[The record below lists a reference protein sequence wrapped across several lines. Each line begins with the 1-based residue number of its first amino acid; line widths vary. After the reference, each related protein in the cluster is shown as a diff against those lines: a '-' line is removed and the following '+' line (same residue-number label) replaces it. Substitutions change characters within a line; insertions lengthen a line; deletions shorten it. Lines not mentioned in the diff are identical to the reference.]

1 MSLMEGIWLRCKCP
15 RSANLLVNCV
25 KALTGLLSK
34 RARLFLLF
42 NLLFGVVFSAHL
54 THLCFFSLH
63 QQHYPHFGLIL
74 LMMLYLMYT
83 HRQALFARAAYCAW
97 GGIPLI
103 VVGVLCYFLGMHQ
116 QPHLSQ
122 IDFLALTTLGVVIIW
137 IGGFVTCFGLPGMR
151 VALFPLGFLL
161 FAIPLPDAL
170 LSQVITALQ
179 SASADVT
186 EVLFKLSPLPV
197 VREGFTFALPGLQ
210 IEVAREC
217 SGIRSS
223 IALLITGLLA
233 SHLWLR
239 RWWSKA
245 VVWLLIYPLAVFKN
259 GLRIVTLCLLTL
271 YVDEGFITGDLH
283 TRGGVIFFGLALAIL
298 LPALLVLR
306 KLEAGQVRSGRC
318 NSPVRVSGST

>member
-1 MSLMEGIWLRCKCP
+1 MRLMEGIWRCGKRP
-15 RSANLLVNCV
+15 HSANLLVNRV

-34 RARLFLLF
+34 RARIFLLF

-54 THLCFFSLH
+54 THLFRFSLH
-63 QQHYPHFGLIL
+63 QQHSPYVGLIL
-74 LMMLYLMYT
+74 LVMLYLMHT
-83 HRQALFARAAYCAW
+83 RRQALFARASYCAW
-97 GGIPLI
+97 GGIPL
-103 VVGVLCYFLGMHQ
+103 VVIGLLCYLLGMHQ

-122 IDFLALTTLGVVIIW
+122 NDFLALTTLGTVTIW
-137 IGGFVTCFGLPGMR
+137 IGGFVTCFGLPGMQ
-151 VALFPLGFLL
+151 VGLFPLGFLL

-170 LSQVITALQ
+170 LSYVITALQ

-186 EVLFKLSPLPV
+186 EILFKLSLLPV
-197 VREGFTFALPGLQ
+197 VREGFTFLLPGLQ

-271 YVDEGFITGDLH
+271 YVDEGFITGDVH
-283 TRGGVIFFGLALAIL
+283 TRGGIIFFGISLAIL
-298 LPALLVLR
+298 LPALLILR
-306 KLEAGQVRSGRC
+306 KFEASRVRSGR
-318 NSPVRVSGST
+318 

>member
-283 TRGGVIFFGLALAIL
+283 TRGGSIFFGIAIAIL
-298 LPALLVLR
+298 LPALF
-306 KLEAGQVRSGRC
+306 
-318 NSPVRVSGST
+318 

>member
-1 MSLMEGIWLRCKCP
+1 MRLMEGIWLRCKRS
-15 RSANLLVNCV
+15 RSANLLVNRV

-54 THLCFFSLH
+54 AHLCFFSLH
-63 QQHYPHFGLIL
+63 QQHYPHLGLIL
-74 LMMLYLMYT
+74 LVMLYLMST

-97 GGIPLI
+97 GGIPLV
-103 VVGVLCYFLGMHQ
+103 VVGVLCYFLGIHQ

-122 IDFLALTTLGVVIIW
+122 NDFLALTTLGVVTIW

-151 VALFPLGFLL
+151 VAPFPLGFLL
-161 FAIPLPDAL
+161 LVIPLPDIL
-170 LSQVITALQ
+170 LAYVITTLQ

-186 EVLFKLSPLPV
+186 EVLFKLLPLPV

-210 IEVAREC
+210 IEVAPEC

-223 IALLITGLLA
+223 IALLLTGLLA

-239 RWWSKA
+239 RWWNKA
-245 VVWLLIYPLAVFKN
+245 VIWLLIYPLAVFKN

-283 TRGGVIFFGLALAIL
+283 TGGGAIFFGIALAML
-298 LPALLVLR
+298 LPVLFVLR
-306 KLEAGQVRSGRC
+306 KMEAGRVRAGRC
-318 NSPVRVSGST
+318 NSPMRVSGSA

>member
-1 MSLMEGIWLRCKCP
+1 MEGTWLHCKRS
-15 RSANLLVNCV
+15 RSANLLVNRV

-34 RARLFLLF
+34 RACLFLLF

-54 THLCFFSLH
+54 AHLCFFSLH
-63 QQHYPHFGLIL
+63 QQHYPHLGLIL
-74 LMMLYLMYT
+74 LVMLYLMYT

-97 GGIPLI
+97 GGIPLV
-103 VVGVLCYFLGMHQ
+103 VVGVLCYFLGIQQ

-122 IDFLALTTLGVVIIW
+122 NDFLALTTLGVVTIW
-137 IGGFVTCFGLPGMR
+137 IGGFVTCFGLPGIR
-151 VALFPLGFLL
+151 VAPFPLGFLL
-161 FAIPLPDAL
+161 LAIPLPDIL
-170 LSQVITALQ
+170 LAYVITTLQ

-210 IEVAREC
+210 IEVAPEC

-223 IALLITGLLA
+223 IALLLTGLLA

-239 RWWSKA
+239 RWWNKA
-245 VVWLLIYPLAVFKN
+245 VIWLLIYPLAVCKN

-283 TRGGVIFFGLALAIL
+283 TRGGILFFGIALAML
-298 LPALLVLR
+298 LPVLFVLR
-306 KLEAGQVRSGRC
+306 KMEAGRARTGRY
-318 NSPVRVSGST
+318 NSPARVSGSA

>member
-1 MSLMEGIWLRCKCP
+1 MRLMEEIWRRDKRP
-15 RSANLLVNCV
+15 RSANLLVNRI
-25 KALTGLLSK
+25 KALPGLLSK

-42 NLLFGVVFSAHL
+42 NLLYGVVFSAHL
-54 THLCFFSLH
+54 AHLFRFSLH
-63 QQHYPHFGLIL
+63 QEHSPHVGLIL
-74 LMMLYLMYT
+74 LVMLYLMWA

-97 GGIPLI
+97 GGIPL
-103 VVGVLCYFLGMHQ
+103 VVLGLLCYLLGLHQ

-122 IDFLALTTLGVVIIW
+122 NDLLALTTLGIVTIW
-137 IGGFVTCFGLPGMR
+137 IGGFVTCFGLPGIR
-151 VALFPLGFLL
+151 AAPFPLGFLV

-170 LSQVITALQ
+170 LSHVITVLQ

-283 TRGGVIFFGLALAIL
+283 TRGGVVFFGVALAIL
-298 LPALLVLR
+298 LPTLLVLR
-306 KLEAGQVRSGRC
+306 KLEVSRIR
-318 NSPVRVSGST
+318 PVR

>member
-1 MSLMEGIWLRCKCP
+1 MRLMKGIGRCGKRR
-15 RSANLLVNCV
+15 RSTNLLLNRV
-25 KALTGLLSK
+25 KALPDLLSK
-34 RARLFLLF
+34 RACLFLLF

-54 THLCFFSLH
+54 AHLFRFSLH
-63 QQHYPHFGLIL
+63 QQHSPHVGLIL
-74 LMMLYLMYT
+74 LVILYLMQT
-83 HRQALFARAAYCAW
+83 HRQALFARAVYSAW
-97 GGIPLI
+97 GGIPLV
-103 VVGVLCYFLGMHQ
+103 VVGVLCYCLGMHQ

-122 IDFLALTTLGVVIIW
+122 NDLLALTTLGVVTIW

-161 FAIPLPDAL
+161 FAIPIPDAL
-170 LSQVITALQ
+170 LSNIITTLQ

-186 EVLFKLSPLPV
+186 EVLFKLSLIPV

-223 IALLITGLLA
+223 IALLLTGLLA

-271 YVDEGFITGDLH
+271 YVDEGFITGNVH
-283 TRGGVIFFGLALAIL
+283 TRGGIVFFGIALVMLLLALF
-298 LPALLVLR
+298 VLR
-306 KLEAGQVRSGRC
+306 KLEAGRVLSGR
-318 NSPVRVSGST
+318 